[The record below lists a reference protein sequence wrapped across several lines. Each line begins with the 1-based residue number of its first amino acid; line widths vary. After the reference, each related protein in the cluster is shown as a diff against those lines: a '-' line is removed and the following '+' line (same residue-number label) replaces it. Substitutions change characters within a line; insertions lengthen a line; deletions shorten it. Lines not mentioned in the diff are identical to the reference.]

1 MRGDSMLQLKKATS
15 IVGTICLICLI
26 CLICQGQA
34 FLTINPAAANS
45 GTHEKAIAEAY
56 RDWVEATNA
65 KDIKKWPSFLA
76 PTQLFYRPTIQH

>member
-1 MRGDSMLQLKKATS
+1 MLQLKKATS
-15 IVGTICLICLI
+15 IVGTICLI

-45 GTHEKAIAEAY
+45 GTHEKAIAEAS

-65 KDIKKWPSFLA
+65 KDIEKWPPFLA
-76 PTQLFYRPTIQH
+76 PPQLFYRPTI

>member
-1 MRGDSMLQLKKATS
+1 MLQLKKATS
-15 IVGTICLICLI
+15 IVGTI

-45 GTHEKAIAEAY
+45 GTHERAIAEAY

-65 KDIKKWPSFLA
+65 KDIEKWPSFLA